1 MPSAD
6 TKRLKFNWYQ
16 KSDKA
21 PFIICVD
28 LKCLIEKIAGCKNQ
42 PENSNKTKLDK
53 HIPWSFSMSTILSC
67 KIIENKHDVH
77 KVKIVWKSFVN
88 LSGSTQWR

>member
-21 PFIICVD
+21 PLIICVD
-28 LKCLIEKIAGCKNQ
+28 LKCLIEKIAECKN
-42 PENSNKTKLDK
+42 
-53 HIPWSFSMSTILSC
+53 
-67 KIIENKHDVH
+67 
-77 KVKIVWKSFVN
+77 
-88 LSGSTQWR
+88 